1 MRPVDYDLSCQ
12 PHEQTD
18 EATLARVQGSLP
30 DASTLTRLSEIFSA
44 LGDPTRL
51 RLLLSLCRQP
61 LCVHDLAQILG
72 VSESA
77 VSHQLRTLRMLR
89 LVTAQRAGKRVY
101 YSLDDAHVYH
111 LIQEGLKHAC
121 ER

>member
-1 MRPVDYDLSCQ
+1 MRTFAATTECA
-12 PHEQTD
+12 PHEKTD
-18 EATLARVQGSLP
+18 EATVARIQQALP
-30 DASTLTRLSEIFSA
+30 DAQTLNRMSEIFSA

-51 RLLLSLCRQP
+51 RLLLALCRQP
-61 LCVHDLAQILG
+61 LCVHDLSQVLG

-89 LVTAQRAGKRVY
+89 LVVSRRVGKRVY
-101 YSLDDAHVYH
+101 YSLDDTHVYH
-111 LIQEGLKHAC
+111 LIDEGLKHSQ